1 MSDDESIFAEAIKI
15 ESSEQRRTF
24 LDKACAGDASLR
36 REIEDLLS
44 AHDRAGEFLSALPV
58 ALQISDPLIEQS
70 GTVLGH
76 YKLLEQIG
84 EGGMGVVFMAEQ
96 VRPVKRRVAL
106 KIIKPGLDTKQ
117 TLARFEAERQA
128 LAMMDHPSIAKVF
141 DAGATPQGR
150 PYFVMEL
157 VRGVPITEYCDQHQ
171 LTPRQRLGLFIQVCQ
186 AVQHA
191 HQKGIIHRDLKPNNV
206 LITLQDGD
214 KPIPKVI
221 DFGIAKAAGA
231 QRLTDRT
238 LFTEFRQLI
247 GTPLYM
253 SPEQAEMSQLT
264 DVDTRS
270 DIYSLGVL
278 LYELLTG
285 TTPFDKTRL
294 AKAAYDE
301 IRRII
306 REEEPPHPS
315 TRLSTLG
322 ATLTTVSAQRRVE
335 AKKLSQLIHGELDWI
350 VMKALEKER
359 ARRYETASAM
369 ARDVE
374 RYLTD
379 QPVEACPPSRTYR
392 LRTFVRRNKTAIA
405 TAATVVVILLAATVV
420 SAWQAVRATHAGA
433 ATLAARAQIIRERDQ
448 AQAEKRRADEQAA
461 VAKAVNQFMNEDVL
475 GQADPYAQI
484 LANTQSDP
492 DLKGLPNA
500 KPDPDLK
507 VRDALDRAA
516 KRIAGRFKAQPLV
529 EAATREQIGDA
540 YLALGQDA
548 AAEEQFQF
556 ALRLRRQTQGDQHA
570 DTLRTLH
577 RLALASRRG
586 KGIEILSGVL
596 ESQRKI
602 LGERQPDTLDTMND
616 LAQLYLHSGEYSKA
630 EPLMEQV
637 VEAKRKILPPTALE
651 RLYAEYGLADL
662 QSIATHMDGKIGSNG
677 SSAMPLLRQILE
689 QVRKAYGEDDPRTL
703 GTLRELAWRYHSTR
717 EYEKAVPL
725 LSQAINGM
733 RKTLGPQHPQTL
745 SAIGELADV
754 YQNMGQSAKAE
765 PMLRELGEWC
775 RVLPTERITT
785 AMTVI
790 PRLIRCYREMNQP
803 AKVMQWQQN
812 LRVFLEADLV
822 AKTAE
827 IKQASDDQ
835 RLSDSTLAARALDYQ
850 MLARFSDAIADH
862 TRCIQLDPAN
872 IHAWS
877 ELAYLQLYLGNE
889 SAYHDACSG
898 ILRQF
903 GDTSDRRIA
912 ALAARTC
919 LIAPS
924 AMDDPALRLADTA
937 AAPGVYPDKAISLT
951 TIQMAK
957 GIAELRRGDFA
968 EAADWLGNCSTRTQ
982 LLLDTSRRFVRDVTL
997 IPEEEVT
1004 TNYFLAMAEYRRGNM
1019 QEAWHALA
1027 GAREQHQ
1034 AQIPPV
1040 SSGDWTLGEPQWL
1053 IVQIAARQA
1062 QELLGQRH
1070 PAMLAAIN
1078 SLAACE
1084 TAGGK
1089 YALAEP
1095 LFAQALTAKS
1105 AACSDCP
1112 ESDEAL
1118 YNLAWIYSEESK
1130 YALAEPLLLKLLE
1143 ARRKTSG
1150 NENPATLDVIELLIR
1165 GYRRLDPQYIKAAPL
1180 VQEYAQ
1186 SVRKLYG
1193 EQSPEFLWATRQ
1205 MGDLYLSQRR
1215 DADAEPLLR
1224 QRAEAALA
1232 NPSGRLFTEDAT
1244 INLGRLA
1251 DCYRRLGREDDALAW
1266 EQHLRE
1272 YLLTNIAA
1280 QTQRIRSLQP
1290 DDNEAAILLM
1300 QRAESSRRLGHLN
1313 DALTDLKARLRFTPA
1328 AYATRGRVA
1337 ALQAY
1342 LGDEKAYRIT
1352 CRELLQQ
1359 FDKQTGHAIHERARS
1374 TAEAV
1379 LLMTRAADDAAIARV
1394 VARLAATW
1402 TDPTNTSYL
1411 LLYRGKAAYR
1421 GGRFDTAVGLLT
1433 QSRDAFAAQADRFR
1447 LEPFPCEEGLVQANS
1462 FLAMAEHQLGHAEQA
1477 RLALTAAR
1485 VQLQTTVRPIDRPSD
1500 RVGTTDW
1507 LAAHIALRE
1516 AEALI
1521 GKDLRPTVASRP

>member
-1 MSDDESIFAEAIKI
+1 MGDEESIFAEAIKI
-15 ESSEQRRTF
+15 ESSEQRCAF
-24 LDKACAGDASLR
+24 LDRACAGDAGLR
-36 REIEDLLS
+36 REIEELVS
-44 AHDRAGEFLSALPV
+44 AHHRAGEFLNAPPL
-58 ALQISDPLIEQS
+58 ALQVSDPLVEHS
-70 GTVLGH
+70 GTILGH

-106 KIIKPGLDTKQ
+106 KIIKPGLDTRQ

-128 LAMMDHPSIAKVF
+128 LAMMDHPGIAKVF

-171 LTPRQRLGLFIQVCQ
+171 LTPGERLELFVQVCQ

-206 LITLQDGD
+206 LVTLQDGD

-221 DFGIAKAAGA
+221 DFGIAKAAGE

-294 AKAAYDE
+294 AKAAQDE

-306 REEEPPHPS
+306 REEEPPRPS

-322 ATLTTVSAQRRVE
+322 GTLATVSARRRVE
-335 AKKLSQLIHGELDWI
+335 AKRLGQLVHGELDWI

-379 QPVEACPPSRTYR
+379 QPVEACPPSRLYR
-392 LRTFVRRNKTAIA
+392 LRKFGRRNKTAIA
-405 TAATVVVILLAATVV
+405 TAATIVLILLAATVV

-448 AQAEKRRADEQAA
+448 AKAEKRRADEQAA
-461 VAKAVNQFMNEDVL
+461 VAKAVNQFLNEDVL
-475 GQADPYAQI
+475 GQADPYAQL

-492 DLKGLPNA
+492 DLKGSPNI

-516 KRIAGRFKAQPLV
+516 RRIAGRFKAQPLV

-540 YLALGQDA
+540 YRALGQDA

-556 ALRLRRQTQGDQHA
+556 ALRLRRQTQGDQHPE
-570 DTLRTLH
+570 TLRTLH
-577 RLALASRRG
+577 RLALASRRD

-596 ESQRKI
+596 ESQRKV
-602 LGERQPDTLDTMND
+602 LGDQHADTLDTMND
-616 LAQLYLHSGEYSKA
+616 LGQLYLHSGEYSKA
-630 EPLMEQV
+630 EPLLEKV

-662 QSIATHMDGKIGSNG
+662 QSIAAHMDGKLGGSAANTT
-677 SSAMPLLRQILE
+677 LLLHQMLV
-689 QVRKAYGEDDPRTL
+689 QVRKAYGDDDPRTL
-703 GTLRELAWRYHSTR
+703 GILREIAWRYHSSR
-717 EYEKAVPL
+717 QYDKAVPL
-725 LSQAINGM
+725 LSEAIDGL
-733 RKTLGPQHPQTL
+733 RKTLGTQHPQTL

-754 YQNMGQSAKAE
+754 CQNMGQPAKAE

-775 RVLPTERITT
+775 RVLPSERVTT

-790 PRLIRCYREMNQP
+790 PRLIRCYRDLNQP
-803 AKVMQWQQN
+803 ANVTQWRQN
-812 LRVFLEADLV
+812 LRVFLEADVV

-850 MLARFSDAIADH
+850 LLGRFTDAVADH
-862 TRCIQLDPAN
+862 ARCIQLDPAN

-877 ELAYLQLYLGNE
+877 ELACLQLYLGNE
-889 SAYHDACSG
+889 SAYLDACDG

-903 GDTSDRRIA
+903 GDTADRRIA

-919 LIAPS
+919 LLAPS
-924 AMDDPALRLADTA
+924 AMDDPEPALRLADTA
-937 AAPGVYPDKAISLT
+937 AAPGVYRDKAISLT
-951 TIQMAK
+951 TIEMAK
-957 GIAELRRGDFA
+957 GLTELRRGHFA
-968 EAADWLGNCSTRTQ
+968 EAADWLDNCSTRTR

-997 IPEEEVT
+997 IPEEEAT
-1004 TNYFLAMAEYRRGNM
+1004 TNYFLAIAEYRRGNL

-1027 GAREQHQ
+1027 MARGQHQ
-1034 AQIPPV
+1034 AQIPPS
-1040 SSGDWTLGEPQWL
+1040 SSGDWKLGEPEWL
-1053 IVQIAARQA
+1053 MVQIAARQA

-1078 SLAACE
+1078 AMAACDV
-1084 TAGGK
+1084 AGGN
-1089 YALAEP
+1089 YARAEL
-1095 LFAQALTAKS
+1095 LFAKAMS
-1105 AACSDCP
+1105 ASRSDNP
-1112 ESDEAL
+1112 QSTEAL
-1118 YNLAWIYSEESK
+1118 YNLAWIYNEESK
-1130 YALAEPLLLKLLE
+1130 DALAEPLLVKLLE
-1143 ARRKTSG
+1143 SRRKTSG
-1150 NENPATLDVIELLIR
+1150 GDPSPTTLDIIELLIR
-1165 GYRRLDPQYIKAAPL
+1165 AYRRLDPQYTKAAPL

-1186 SVRKLYG
+1186 GARNLYG
-1193 EQSPEFLWATRQ
+1193 EQSPEFLWATHQ
-1205 MGDLYLSQRR
+1205 MADLYLSQRR

-1224 QRAEAALA
+1224 QQAEAALTS
-1232 NPSGRLFTEDAT
+1232 PGGRLLTEDTA
-1244 INLGRLA
+1244 IKVGRLA
-1251 DCYRRLGREDDALAW
+1251 DCYRRLGRQDDALAW

-1272 YLLTNIAA
+1272 YLLMNIAG

-1290 DDNEAAILLM
+1290 DDNEAGILLM
-1300 QRAESSRRLGHLN
+1300 QRAESSRRIGNLN
-1313 DALTDLKARLRFTPA
+1313 DALTDLKARLRFTPS

-1342 LGDEKAYRIT
+1342 FADETAYRVT
-1352 CRELLQQ
+1352 CRELLRQ
-1359 FDKQTGHAIHERARS
+1359 FDNQAGHAMYERAKS

-1379 LLMTRAADDAAIARV
+1379 LLMPGSTDNAAITRAV
-1394 VARLAATW
+1394 ERLGATW

-1421 GGRFDTAVGLLT
+1421 GGRFAAALELLT
-1433 QSRDAFAAQADRFR
+1433 QSRDALSAESGRLG
-1447 LEPFPCEEGLVQANS
+1447 LEPFPCEEGLVQADS
-1462 FLAMAEHQLGHAEQA
+1462 FLAMAEHRLGHEEQA

-1485 VQLQTTVRPIDRPSD
+1485 VQLQTTVAPVDRPSD
-1500 RVGTTDW
+1500 KVGTAAW
-1507 LAAHIALRE
+1507 LAAHIAFRE

-1521 GKDLRPTVASRP
+1521 GKGGRATATSRP

>member
-1 MSDDESIFAEAIKI
+1 MSDDESIFAEAISI
-15 ESSEQRRTF
+15 ESSEQRRAF
-24 LDKACAGDASLR
+24 LDQACAGDAGLR
-36 REIEDLLS
+36 REIEELLR
-44 AHDRAGEFLSALPV
+44 AHDRAGEFLSVPPV
-58 ALQISDPLIEQS
+58 TLQMSDPLIEQS

-96 VRPVKRRVAL
+96 FRPIKRRVAL
-106 KIIKPGLDTKQ
+106 KIIKPGLDTRQ

-157 VRGVPITEYCDQHQ
+157 VRGIPITEYCDQHH
-171 LTPRQRLGLFIQVCQ
+171 LTPRQRLELFVQVCQ

-221 DFGIAKAAGA
+221 DFGIAKAAGE

-294 AKAAYDE
+294 AKAACDE

-306 REEEPPHPS
+306 REEEPPRPS

-322 ATLTTVSAQRRVE
+322 GTLATVSAQRSVE
-335 AKKLSQLIHGELDWI
+335 ARKLGQLIHGELDWI

-359 ARRYETASAM
+359 ARRYETANAM

-392 LRTFVRRNKTAIA
+392 LRKLVRRNKTAIA
-405 TAATVVVILLAATVV
+405 TAATVVLILLAATVV
-420 SAWQAVRATHAGA
+420 SAWQAVRATRAGA

-448 AQAEKRRADEQAA
+448 AQAERHRADEQAA
-461 VAKAVNQFMNEDVL
+461 VAKAVNRFMNEDVL

-484 LANTQSDP
+484 LANAQSDP
-492 DLKGLPNA
+492 DLKGLPNT

-516 KRIAGRFKAQPLV
+516 RRIAGRFKAQPLV

-540 YLALGQDA
+540 YLALGQNA

-586 KGIEILSGVL
+586 KGIEILLGVL

-602 LGERQPDTLDTMND
+602 LGDQHPDTLDTMND
-616 LAQLYLHSGEYSKA
+616 LAQLYWHSGEYSKA
-630 EPLMEQV
+630 EPLMEKV
-637 VEAKRKILPPTALE
+637 VEAKRKILPETALE

-662 QSIATHMDGKIGSNG
+662 QSIATHMDGKIGGNG
-677 SSAMPLLRQILE
+677 ASAMPLLRQILE
-689 QVRKAYGEDDPRTL
+689 QVRKAYGEEDPRTL
-703 GTLRELAWRYHSTR
+703 GTLRELAWRYHSSR
-717 EYEKAVPL
+717 EYDKAVPL
-725 LSQAINGM
+725 LSQAVNGM

-754 YQNMGQSAKAE
+754 YQNMGQLAKAE

-775 RVLPTERITT
+775 LVLPTERVTT

-790 PRLIRCYREMNQP
+790 PRLIRCYRDLNQP
-803 AKVMQWQQN
+803 AKVTQWQQN
-812 LRVFLEADLV
+812 LRLFLEADLV

-835 RLSDSTLAARALDYQ
+835 RLSDSTLAARAFDYQ
-850 MLARFSDAIADH
+850 MLARFPDAIVDR

-889 SAYHDACSG
+889 SAYHDACGG

-919 LIAPS
+919 LITLS

-937 AAPGVYPDKAISLT
+937 AALGVYPDKAISLT

-957 GIAELRRGDFA
+957 GIAELRRGHFS

-982 LLLDTSRRFVRDVTL
+982 VLLDTSRRFVRDVTL
-997 IPEEEVT
+997 IPEEEAT

-1027 GAREQHQ
+1027 MARGQHQ
-1034 AQIPPV
+1034 VQVPPV
-1040 SSGDWTLGEPQWL
+1040 SSGDWKLGEPEWL
-1053 IVQIAARQA
+1053 MVQIAARQA

-1078 SLAACE
+1078 AVAACDA
-1084 TAGGK
+1084 AGGK
-1089 YALAEP
+1089 YAMAEP
-1095 LFAQALTAKS
+1095 LFVQALS
-1105 AACSDCP
+1105 ASRSDSP
-1112 ESDEAL
+1112 ESTEAL

-1130 YALAEPLLLKLLE
+1130 DALAEPLLIKLLE

-1150 NENPATLDVIELLIR
+1150 DQSPATLDVIELLIR
-1165 GYRRLDPQYIKAAPL
+1165 AYRRLGPQYIKAAPL

-1186 SVRKLYG
+1186 GARKLYG

-1205 MGDLYLSQRR
+1205 MADLYLSERR

-1224 QRAEAALA
+1224 QQAEAALA
-1232 NPSGRLFTEDAT
+1232 DPGGRLFTQDTT

-1266 EQHLRE
+1266 ERHLRE
-1272 YLLTNIAA
+1272 YLLTNIAG

-1290 DDNEAAILLM
+1290 DDNEAGILLM
-1300 QRAESSRRLGHLN
+1300 QRAESCRRLGHLN
-1313 DALTDLKARLRFTPA
+1313 DALTDLEARLRFTPS

-1342 LGDEKAYRIT
+1342 RGDEKAYRIT

-1359 FDKQTGHAIHERARS
+1359 FDKQAGQAIHERARS

-1379 LLMTRAADDAAIARV
+1379 LLTAGAADDAAITRV
-1394 VARLAATW
+1394 VDRLAATW
-1402 TDPTNTSYL
+1402 TDPTNTDYL

-1421 GGRFDTAVGLLT
+1421 CGRFDSALELLT
-1433 QSRDAFAAQADRFR
+1433 QSRDALAAEAGRFR
-1447 LEPFPCEEGLVQANS
+1447 LEPFPCEEDLVQANS
-1462 FLAMAEHQLGHAEQA
+1462 FLAMAEHQLGHEEQA

-1485 VQLQTTVRPIDRPSD
+1485 TQLQTTVAPIDRPSD
-1500 RVGTTDW
+1500 KVGTPAW

-1521 GKDLRPTVASRP
+1521 GKGVRATAASRP